1 MVRTE
6 TPLLPP
12 SEDIILSM
20 AALGRRWGDIHPKV
34 ACKRAK
40 ALGMPLIHFNSR
52 SIGVKLSAVLKA
64 EREAT
69 VE

>member
-6 TPLLPP
+6 TPPLPP
-12 SEDIILSM
+12 AEDIILSM
-20 AALGRRWGDIHPKV
+20 AALGRRWDIHPKV

-64 EREAT
+64 EQEAT